1 MASRIYPHCQRRP
14 NLKLLHRFGVT
25 HASFP
30 YSKRCA
36 ICLRQL
42 QSTVII
48 AVIAVH
54 VVQMTG
60 NQVIYV
66 IAVGHRLVS
75 ATCAMLVALFMA
87 SANVIGSTI
96 RRIGRGSF
104 DHVFID
110 MAVMQEM
117 QVSVVQVVDVVIVL
131 HSGMSAV
138 GTMLMRMLLV
148 DGVCLRHSKYAS
160 LSVDEFRNVDVF
172 GIGIG
177 Q

>member
-1 MASRIYPHCQRRP
+1 
-14 NLKLLHRFGVT
+14 
-25 HASFP
+25 
-30 YSKRCA
+30 
-36 ICLRQL
+36 
-42 QSTVII
+42 VII

-60 NQVIYV
+60 NQVVNV
-66 IAVGHRLVS
+66 IPVGNCLVS
-75 ATCAMLVALFMA
+75 ATWAMLVALFVP
-87 SANVIGSTI
+87 SANVIGSTSC
-96 RRIGRGSF
+96 RIGRGSF

-117 QVSVVQVVDVVIVL
+117 QMSVVQVVDVAVVL

-160 LSVDEFRNVDVF
+160 FYLDEFRNVDVF
-172 GIGIG
+172 GIGVG
-177 Q
+177 QRTDPELEWDALFSAVDCFR